1 MAGTSQSK
9 LPRFFFS
16 SSFAFFFCLA
26 ALIFPSFSYAT
37 TKPDLV
43 PAEAEIDQNLDQQ
56 LDLKLPFSDASG
68 KTAPL
73 SDYLLPGRPTII
85 VPVYYGC
92 PRLCGFT
99 LKGLL
104 DLINELDFELGKDY
118 KIITVSFDHTEGPD
132 LAAQRQTEQFAK
144 LKFPARGP
152 AGWSFLT
159 GGEPAVQSLMSQLG
173 FHFKKDGDEFS
184 HAAGLMVLTPGGKIA
199 RYFFGIKFPSTE
211 MRYSLVEASQG
222 RIGGIIDHVF
232 LYCFRFDPT
241 KGKYSLV
248 VFNVTRII
256 CGLFALALGAM
267 LVALKI
273 KFR

>member
-1 MAGTSQSK
+1 MVSRLAQI
-9 LPRFFFS
+9 LA
-16 SSFAFFFCLA
+16 FATL
-26 ALIFPSFSYAT
+26 LWVFPTQTIAT
-37 TKPDLV
+37 TKPELV
-43 PAEAEIDQNLDQQ
+43 PEQAGIDQNLDQQ
-56 LDLKLPFSDASG
+56 LDLSLPFTDADG

-73 SDYLLPGRPTII
+73 SEFLIPGRPTII

-99 LKGLL
+99 LSGFV
-104 DLINELDFELGKDY
+104 DLVNELDFEMGKDY
-118 KIITVSFDHTEGPD
+118 KVLTVSFDHTEGPE
-132 LAAQRQTEQFAK
+132 LAAKRGKEQFAK
-144 LKFPARGP
+144 LTFPERAARG
-152 AGWSFLT
+152 WSVLT
-159 GGEPAVQSLMSQLG
+159 GAEEPVRSLMSQLG
-173 FHFKKDGDEFS
+173 FHFQKDGDEFT

-199 RYFFGIKFPSTE
+199 RYFFGIKFPATE
-211 MRYSLVEASQG
+211 MRYTLVEASQG

-248 VFNVTRII
+248 VFNVTRVI

-267 LVALKI
+267 LVMLRV